1 MSRKNFNNL
10 FYAKIGCFYAKKCD
24 LENVCY
30 IAIEKNAKPAKTI
43 IIIRE

>member
-10 FYAKIGCFYAKKCD
+10 LYAKSGYLYAKKCN